1 MKIGEIAVVGPTD
14 IDKRSFLST
23 VCTEI
28 HPTGGAVVFGRVPVG
43 DNLLLHI
50 YGIDVSARPERYEW
64 DMISTHL
71 AGCIIPYH
79 WFVRRSFETA
89 QVIIDFLYSKYDV
102 PFVIAADTGSR
113 PIPAPSLFHTSGIS
127 LSGDSKFVFWR
138 ADHAK
143 SIRRMYT
150 TLFDSLIDRAAQTY
164 D

>member
-1 MKIGEIAVVGPTD
+1 MPKILHCPGTTIG
-14 IDKRSFLST
+14 IKLSIPNAPRLLT
-23 VCTEI
+23 VI
-28 HPTGGAVVFGRVPVG
+28 QPPSKSVG

-89 QVIIDFLYSKYDV
+89 QVIIDFLYGKYDV

-127 LSGDSKFVFWR
+127 LSGDSKLVFWR
-138 ADHAK
+138 ADDAK
-143 SIRRMYT
+143 SVRRVYT
-150 TLFDSLIDRAAQTY
+150 TLFDSLIDRTAQTY